1 MANDAELMLAFKRG
15 DRSAFE
21 SLVRRHQGGLMNYF
35 FRMLW
40 NRQTAEDLTQE
51 VLVRVFTH
59 VESYQATAKFTT
71 YLYRIARNCCIDH
84 FRRTKRER
92 RVASL
97 DAENVEGQSLAD
109 ALAVVA
115 DGPEEE
121 LSKKELVERV
131 IGAISSLS
139 EEHRE
144 VLVMSEVQGMRYADI
159 SEALGIPV
167 GTVKSRMFNAM
178 KRLREKLVGLEENER

>member
-15 DRSAFE
+15 DRSAFD

-35 FRMLW
+35 FRRLW

-51 VLVRVFTH
+51 VLVRLFTH
-59 VESYQATAKFTT
+59 VDGYQATAKFTT

-84 FRRTKRER
+84 FRRTKHTR
-92 RVASL
+92 RVGSL

-115 DGPEEE
+115 DGPAEE

-131 IGAISSLS
+131 IGAISSLD
-139 EEHRE
+139 EGHRE
-144 VLVMSEVQGMRYADI
+144 VLVMSEVEGMRYVDI

-178 KRLREKLVGLEENER
+178 KRLREKLAGLENER

>member
-15 DRSAFE
+15 TRSAFE

-51 VLVRVFTH
+51 VFVRLFTH
-59 VESYQATAKFTT
+59 VDGYQATAKFTT
-71 YLYRIARNCCIDH
+71 YLYRIARNCWIDH
-84 FRRTKRER
+84 LRRTKHQR
-92 RVASL
+92 RVGSL
-97 DAENVEGQSLAD
+97 DAENREGRPLAD
-109 ALAVVA
+109 SLQLVS
-115 DGPEEE
+115 DGPDEE
-121 LSKKELVERV
+121 LSKKELAERV
-131 IGAISSLS
+131 IEAISSLD
-139 EEHRE
+139 EDHKE

-178 KRLREKLVGLEENER
+178 KRLREKLVGLEENGR

>member
-1 MANDAELMLAFKRG
+1 MATDAELMLGFKRG
-15 DRSAFE
+15 NRSAFD
-21 SLVRRHQGGLMNYF
+21 SLVRRHQRGLMNYF

-51 VLVRVFTH
+51 VFVRLFTH
-59 VESYQATAKFTT
+59 VDGYQATAKFTT

-84 FRRTKRER
+84 FRRTKHER
-92 RVASL
+92 GVGSL
-97 DAENVEGQSLAD
+97 DAENVAGHSLGD
-109 ALAVVA
+109 SIELVA
-115 DGPEEE
+115 DGPDEE
-121 LSKKELVERV
+121 LSKKELTERV
-131 IGAISSLS
+131 IEAISSLD

-144 VLVMSEVQGMRYADI
+144 VLVMSEVEGMRYSDI

-178 KRLREKLVGLEENER
+178 KRLRGKLVGLGRDER